1 MPPKHIY
8 LLKDPKGRREKTSC
22 LQSLY
27 PYVCVFDHCLT
38 SNTAEIKA
46 QNKCCENKSPRADTR
61 DRAQDTDGVWDEKKK
76 TWKECGGA
84 ACVCVCKL
92 CLKWPC
98 VSSSLEGSR
107 SCVESRPI
115 SSLCSCC
122 SVMLLALDTQTHSSV
137 LTAGNLS
144 ARSPCRRV
152 KEMVCFC
159 LRVWL

>member
-8 LLKDPKGRREKTSC
+8 LLKDPKGGRQKTSC

-76 TWKECGGA
+76 HGKSVAEQRVF
-84 ACVCVCKL
+84 VCA
-92 CLKWPC
+92 
-98 VSSSLEGSR
+98 SF
-107 SCVESRPI
+107 
-115 SSLCSCC
+115 
-122 SVMLLALDTQTHSSV
+122 A
-137 LTAGNLS
+137 
-144 ARSPCRRV
+144 
-152 KEMVCFC
+152 
-159 LRVWL
+159 